1 LLSDIDRSAWE
12 ADPEAMRRAVKQH
25 HKIVDD
31 AVARHAGVRPAEQG
45 EGEGEGIV
53 AVFSRAS
60 DALEAALE
68 AQRRL
73 AAQARPDG
81 SALSVRI
88 ALDTA
93 DARPGDEGNYFG
105 VALSRCVRI
114 KAAARGGQTLL
125 SRATHDL
132 VADRLPA
139 GVTLLDCGTHR
150 LRDLRRPEQIFA
162 LEHPDI
168 PARAGPLRSVDPL
181 PNNLPSQLTSFVGRE
196 RELAELRA
204 ALASTRLL
212 TLTGAGGCGKT
223 RLALQLAADRLDGY
237 PDGVWWVELA
247 PLTDPELIGNALVG
261 ALAVRVLPG
270 ATPLQ
275 SVCAALASRSALV
288 VLDNCEHL
296 LEASAHA
303 AVTLLDAA
311 PQVQVLATS
320 RAPLGV
326 GGESAW
332 RVPAMS
338 LPAGPDSAPV
348 DALVQSDAVQLFFQ
362 RAAKVRANFTI
373 TNDNAAAVARIC
385 ADLDGIPLA
394 IELAAA
400 RIPVLSVQQVSA
412 GLADRFHLL
421 TSGTRSALPRQ
432 QTLRASVDW
441 SHELLSPEERA
452 VLRRLGAFAG
462 GWTLEMAEE
471 VGADQRIERYAILD
485 LVTALVD
492 KSLVLAEERGPAVRY
507 GMLETIRHYSA
518 ERLAESGERDRI
530 RDRHLDVMLALAERA
545 APELETSRQPSWL
558 PILDLEAA
566 NLAAAFEWALETDT
580 PLALRLGIALTFY
593 WKVRARQNVGARSLG
608 AAIDK
613 AGEHNPEL
621 RCRAMWARAYLLQ
634 FSSAPKGVAV
644 AARAAAELAEE
655 IGDPATIARSLA
667 LLGALYRWRDPA
679 AARPGLE
686 RSVELARETGDEWC
700 LAFATQELSG
710 SYLLQSRD
718 DDALEAVAWDAAML
732 DGAQTE
738 LVIRRR
744 YCHAWVHMN
753 RAELSDYWSVAERAL
768 QATRDLGDTT
778 LEGMLLQMAAF
789 VDMYEGRPQLAIEKL
804 EPMLRRYLESGVGF
818 ALPFILMSLAQ
829 AESQVGQLEAARAR
843 LEALIESGLDGGYI
857 LSYALGVLANVLR
870 LLRDP
875 RADACV
881 AQGLEVARPLDS
893 PAALWGQ
900 ALAGARL
907 ELDRGN
913 WTAAERMLHEP
924 LSLASERTVWLQFP
938 DLLDGIAEVAGGLR
952 SHKEAARLIG
962 AIDVARERL
971 GLPVFATE
979 RPRRETLIAHLRD
992 ALGADTY
999 ERAHAAGSTMDL
1011 EETVAYVRRARGAR
1025 KRPPGGWES
1034 LTPTELRVVELAS
1047 EGLTN
1052 AAIAERMFISAATVK
1067 VHLAHVYG
1075 KLDVPNR
1082 AALATVAAKHARMA

>member
-1 LLSDIDRSAWE
+1 
-12 ADPEAMRRAVKQH
+12 MRLAVTQH
-25 HKIVDD
+25 YKIVDD
-31 AVARHAGVRPAEQG
+31 AVTHHAGVRPAETADGDG
-45 EGEGEGIV
+45 ESEGIV

-73 AAQARPDG
+73 AAQGRPDG
-81 SALSVRI
+81 IALSVRI

-93 DARPGDEGNYFG
+93 DARVRDEGNYFG
-105 VALSRCVRI
+105 VALGRCARI
-114 KAAARGGQTLL
+114 KAAAHGGETLL

-132 VADRLPA
+132 VVDRLPA
-139 GVTLLDCGTHR
+139 GVRLLDCGTHR
-150 LRDLRRPEQIFA
+150 LRDLGRPEQIFA
-162 LEHPDI
+162 LEQPGV
-168 PARAGPLRSVDPL
+168 PAQARRLRSAAAI
-181 PNNLPSQLTSFVGRE
+181 PNNLPTQLTSFVGRK
-196 RELAELRA
+196 RELAELRG

-247 PLTDPELIGNALVG
+247 PLTDPELIGDALVG

-275 SVCAALASRSALV
+275 SVSAALASRSALV
-288 VLDNCEHL
+288 VLDNCEHM
-296 LEASAHA
+296 LEASAQA
-303 AVTLLDAA
+303 AVALLDAG
-311 PQVQVLATS
+311 PKVQVLATS

-326 GGESAW
+326 GGESDW
-332 RVPAMS
+332 RVSGMS
-338 LPAGPDSAPV
+338 LRAEADSAPV
-348 DALVQSDAVQLFFQ
+348 DAVVQSDAAQLFIQ
-362 RAAKVRANFTI
+362 RASSVRPSFTI
-373 TNDNAAAVARIC
+373 TNDNAPAVAQIC

-400 RIPVLSVQQVSA
+400 RIRVLSVQQISA
-412 GLADRFHLL
+412 GLADRFRLL
-421 TSGTRSALPRQ
+421 TSGTRTALPRQ

-441 SHELLSPEERA
+441 SHELLSGEERA
-452 VLRRLGAFAG
+452 VFRRLGAFVG

-471 VGADQRIERYAILD
+471 VCADQSLERHMILD

-492 KSLVLAEERGPAVRY
+492 KSLVLAEERGSAVRY
-507 GMLETIRHYSA
+507 GMLETIRQYSA
-518 ERLAESGERDRI
+518 ERLAESPECGRI
-530 RDRHLDVMLALAERA
+530 RDRHLDALLALAERA
-545 APELETSRQPSWL
+545 APELETSGQPSWL

-566 NLAAAFEWALETDT
+566 NLVAAFEWALETDP
-580 PLALRLGIALTFY
+580 PLTLRLGVALTFY
-593 WKVRARQNVGARSLG
+593 WRVRARQNVGARSLG
-608 AAIDK
+608 TALDK
-613 AGEHNPEL
+613 AGEDNPDL

-634 FSSAPKGVAV
+634 FSSAPEGVAV
-644 AARAAAELAEE
+644 AARAARELAEE
-655 IGDPATIARSLA
+655 IGDRRTVARALA

-686 RSVELARETGDEWC
+686 RSVQLARETGDEWC

-718 DDALEAVAWDAAML
+718 DDALDAVAWDAAML
-732 DGAQTE
+732 ERVQTE
-738 LVIRRR
+738 LMIRRW
-744 YCHAWVHMN
+744 YCNAWVHMD
-753 RAELSDYWSVAERAL
+753 RGELPDYWTVAERAL

-804 EPMLRRYLESGVGF
+804 EPMLRRFLENGVGH

-829 AESQVGQLEAARAR
+829 AESQVGRLEAARAR
-843 LEALIESGLDGGYI
+843 LEPLIESGLDGGYI

-881 AQGLEVARPLDS
+881 AQGLAVARPLDS

-907 ELDRGN
+907 DLDRGK
-913 WTAAERMLHEP
+913 WTAAERMLHEA
-924 LSLASERTVWLQFP
+924 LSLASERAVWLALP

-952 SHKEAARLIG
+952 SHEEAARLIG

-979 RPRRETLIAHLRD
+979 RPRREMLMARLRD

-999 ERAHAAGSTMDL
+999 ERAHAAGSTMNL
-1011 EETVAYVRRARGAR
+1011 EETVAYVRRARGGR

-1034 LTPTELRVVELAS
+1034 LTPTELRVVDLAS

-1082 AALATVAAKHARMA
+1082 AALATVAARHRTDR